1 MKPGT
6 RRPQREDDNIA
17 AAFRWSLLVIAGV
30 GLLVA
35 LVLAARYFAQ
45 PRPEM
50 LTEDATV
57 DLGRLL
63 ARPDQPEPP
72 PGQFSDITQA
82 AGIDF
87 VHENGARGERL
98 LPETMGGGV
107 AFLDYNR
114 NGHQDLLFINSDT
127 WPHDRI
133 PGERRPN
140 ALRLYEN
147 DGDGNFREVTAAA
160 GLDGISF
167 YGMGVA
173 AGDYDGDGWTDI
185 YVTALGFNRLFRNTG
200 GAFIDV
206 TQSSGVAGGENTW
219 STSAA
224 FMDYD
229 NDGLLDLFVVNYVE
243 WSRET
248 DFEVDYR
255 LAGIGRAYGPPS
267 NFEGT
272 QPYLYRNNGD
282 GSFSEVGAEAGV
294 HVTNPATGF
303 PVGKG
308 LALAPV
314 DLDEDGLLDVV
325 VANDTVRNFAFHNQ
339 GDGTFIETG
348 SEWGLGFD
356 RNGQATGAMGID
368 WAHFRNDEALAI
380 AIGNFANEMSSFFV
394 SQGDTGQFA
403 DEAIVS
409 GVGPATRLALTFG
422 LFFFDYDR
430 DGRLDYLQANG
441 HVENEIERV
450 QASQR
455 YRQAAQLFWN
465 CGRDCRAPL
474 LEVARDRIGGLSKP
488 IVGRGAAYA
497 DINGDGRLD
506 VILTQVGGAPLLL
519 RNDLD
524 NGHHW
529 LRISLH
535 SAGRNTAA
543 IGAELVLDAGGQR
556 QRRTVMPT
564 RSYLSQAELPVSFG
578 LGQVTAIERLLIRW
592 PDGSEQV
599 LTGLELDRHHVINKP

>member
-1 MKPGT
+1 MTP
-6 RRPQREDDNIA
+6 RNRPPQFQDDAIVT
-17 AAFRWSLLVIAGV
+17 AFRWSLLVIAGV

-35 LVLAARYFAQ
+35 LVLAVRHFAQ
-45 PRPEM
+45 PPPE
-50 LTEDATV
+50 TIIEDAKV
-57 DLGRLL
+57 DLGALL

-72 PGQFSDITQA
+72 PGLFTDVTQS

-107 AFLDYNR
+107 AFLDYNHD
-114 NGHQDLLFINSDT
+114 GHQDLLFVNSDI
-127 WPHDRI
+127 WPHDRT
-133 PGERRPN
+133 PGTRRPN
-140 ALRLYEN
+140 ALWLYEN
-147 DGDGNFREVTAAA
+147 DGDGQFREVTAAA

-185 YVTALGFNRLFRNTG
+185 FITALGSNRLFRNTG
-200 GAFIDV
+200 GAFVDV
-206 TQSSGVAGGENTW
+206 TEASGVAGGDDTW
-219 STSAA
+219 SSSAA

-229 NDGLLDLFVVNYVE
+229 NDGLLDLFVLNYVQ

-255 LAGIGRAYGPPS
+255 LAGIGRAYGPPG

-294 HVTNPATGF
+294 HVTNSATGL

-314 DLDEDGLLDVV
+314 DLDQDGFLDVV

-339 GDGTFIETG
+339 GDGTFVETG

-394 SQGDTGQFA
+394 SQGTSGQFA

-422 LFFFDYDR
+422 LFFFDYDL

-441 HVENEIERV
+441 HVENDIQQV

-465 CGRDCRAPL
+465 CGRDCQAPM

-497 DINGDGRLD
+497 DINRDGRLD
-506 VILTQVGGAPLLL
+506 VVLSQVGGAPLLL

-529 LRISLH
+529 LRISLRG
-535 SAGRNTAA
+535 APGNIAA
-543 IGAELVLDAGGQR
+543 IGAELALEAGGTR
-556 QRRTVMPT
+556 QQRTVMPT
-564 RSYLSQAELPVSFG
+564 RSYLSQAELPVTFG
-578 LGQVTAIERLLIRW
+578 LGETAQIERLVIRW

-599 LTGLELDRHHVINKP
+599 LTGLEPDRHHIISKP

>member
-1 MKPGT
+1 MTPEN
-6 RRPQREDDNIA
+6 RPPQFQDDVIVT
-17 AAFRWSLLVIAGV
+17 AFRWSLLVIAGV
-30 GLLVA
+30 VLLVV
-35 LVLAARYFAQ
+35 LVLAVRHFLQ
-45 PRPEM
+45 PRPE
-50 LTEDATV
+50 TIIGDAKV
-57 DLGRLL
+57 DLGALL
-63 ARPDQPEPP
+63 VRPDQPEPP
-72 PGQFSDITQA
+72 PGLFTDVTQS

-114 NGHQDLLFINSDT
+114 DGHQDLLFVNSDI
-127 WPHDRI
+127 WPHDRT
-133 PGERRPN
+133 PQTRRPN
-140 ALRLYEN
+140 ALRLYQN
-147 DGDGNFREVTAAA
+147 DGSGHFRDVTAAA

-185 YVTALGFNRLFRNTG
+185 FITALGPNRLFRNSG
-200 GAFIDV
+200 GIFTDV
-206 TQSSGVAGGENTW
+206 THASSVAGGDDSW
-219 STSAA
+219 SSSAA

-229 NDGLLDLFVVNYVE
+229 NDGLLDLFVINYVQ
-243 WSRET
+243 WSRQT

-255 LAGIGRAYGPPS
+255 LSGIGRAYGPPS

-282 GSFSEVGAEAGV
+282 GSFSEVGATAGV
-294 HVTNPATGF
+294 HVTNSATGL

-314 DLDEDGLLDVV
+314 DLDEDGFLDVV

-339 GDGTFIETG
+339 GDGTFVEKG

-394 SQGDTGQFA
+394 SQGTTGQFA

-441 HVENEIERV
+441 HVENDIQQV

-465 CGRDCRAPL
+465 CGTDCQAPM
-474 LEVARDRIGGLSKP
+474 LEVARDRIGALSQP

-506 VILTQVGGAPLLL
+506 VVLTQVGGAPLLL

-529 LRISLH
+529 LRISLR
-535 SAGRNTAA
+535 GPPGNTAG
-543 IGAELVLDAGGQR
+543 IGAELALEAGGVR

-564 RSYLSQAELPVSFG
+564 RSYLSQAELPVTFG
-578 LGQVTAIERLLIRW
+578 LGETVQIERLVVRW

-599 LTGLELDRHHVINKP
+599 LTALEPDRHHIISKP